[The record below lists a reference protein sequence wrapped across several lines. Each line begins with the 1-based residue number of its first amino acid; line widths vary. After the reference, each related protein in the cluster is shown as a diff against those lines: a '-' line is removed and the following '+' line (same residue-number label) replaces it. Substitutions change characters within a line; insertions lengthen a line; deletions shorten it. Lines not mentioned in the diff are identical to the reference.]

1 MTALVPP
8 AARGPLAG
16 LLAFGLALLLI
27 AGFLG
32 PISGDWSQDAAIV
45 IGALAAALGG
55 AIGGL
60 AGAWQARAAGL
71 RGGASLV
78 SASFGPVMG
87 AVLLI
92 ASAPQASVATLVGL
106 LAVSFGAVAA
116 AFVWLSR
123 S

>member
-1 MTALVPP
+1 VTTLVPP
-8 AARGPLAG
+8 AARGPLTG

-32 PISGDWSQDAAIV
+32 PISGDWSQEAAIV
-45 IGALAAALGG
+45 IGALAAAFGG
-55 AIGGL
+55 AVGGL

-78 SASFGPVMG
+78 SASLGPVMG

-92 ASAPQASVATLVGL
+92 ASAPQASLATLIGL
-106 LAVSFGAVAA
+106 LAVASGALGGAYI
-116 AFVWLSR
+116 WLSC
-123 S
+123 